1 LNEEQKQIAEMLI
14 QTLKDKGNEV
24 VTEVTEAG
32 SFWRAEDKHQQYYT
46 IGGGDPYCH
55 RYIKKF

>member
-1 LNEEQKQIAEMLI
+1 MLI

-46 IGGGDPYCH
+46 TGGGNPYCH
-55 RYIKKF
+55 GYIKKF